1 MPLLRDCDG
10 LRRIVR
16 TGSAVRLIGPIRP
29 IRLIEQAVNTHWS
42 PRTNCLP
49 GGNLLIFHRMQTLFQ
64 GEILAEG
71 KTKVIGQ
78 SPDHPDL
85 AIIFSK
91 DDITAGDGAKHDL
104 LSGKAAMATRTTCNV
119 FRFLKACG
127 IPVAFEEQLSAISF
141 SAPKCGMLPYEV
153 VTRREAHGSYLK
165 RTPGLAKGHLFP
177 RLIGEVYLKTKDRL
191 WKEHALRCD
200 DPLMVYNAQEHTIS
214 LFEPSK
220 PLAGQAP
227 FLVLPEIEVFSHPD
241 EAQFFPEMAAI
252 SKRAFLALEKA
263 WQLEGGTLVDC
274 KVEFGLA
281 GDGRL
286 LLADTIDNDSWRVL
300 EKGVYI
306 DKQVYRDGG
315 QLEEVA
321 ANYRR
326 VADITGHFRLPSQ
339 RIVLWTGSDKDD
351 VSALQESIFKLSDG
365 SVPVMAIACSVHKE
379 PVRAIDELNRLVQAV
394 PDTVVIALIGRS
406 NGAGPT
412 LSACTTVPVITVPA
426 NFKEFPEDV
435 WSSLRTPSNVPVTT
449 VLEPANAA
457 LAALEI
463 LALRNPR
470 LYMHRREALE
480 ERLMNWVSVES

>member
-1 MPLLRDCDG
+1 M
-10 LRRIVR
+10 
-16 TGSAVRLIGPIRP
+16 S
-29 IRLIEQAVNTHWS
+29 
-42 PRTNCLP
+42 
-49 GGNLLIFHRMQTLFQ
+49 MQTLFQ
-64 GEILAEG
+64 GDILAEG
-71 KTKVIGQ
+71 KTKIIGQ
-78 SPDHPDL
+78 CPDNPGM
-85 AIIFSK
+85 AIIVSK

-104 LSGKAAMATRTTCNV
+104 LTGKAAMSTLTTCNV

-127 IPVAFEEQLSAISF
+127 IPVGFEEQLSAVSF
-141 SAPKCGMLPYEV
+141 SAPKCQMLPYEV

-177 RLIGEVYLKTKDRL
+177 RLVGEFYLKTKDRL

-200 DPLMVYNAQEHTIS
+200 DPLMAHNAEEHTIS

-220 PLAGQAP
+220 PLAAQTP
-227 FLVLPEIEVFSHPD
+227 FLVLPEAEVFNHVN
-241 EAQFFPEMAAI
+241 EAQFFAEMATL

-274 KVEFGLA
+274 KVEFGLSD
-281 GDGRL
+281 DGRL
-286 LLADTIDNDSWRVL
+286 LLADVVDNDSWRVL
-300 EKGVYI
+300 QKGAYI

-315 QLEEVA
+315 QLEQVA

-326 VADITGHFRLPSQ
+326 VADITSHFRIPEQ
-339 RIVLWTGSDKDD
+339 RIILWTGSENDD
-351 VSALQESIFKLSDG
+351 LSALQEAIAKLSAETAAT
-365 SVPVMAIACSVHKE
+365 VAIACSVHKE
-379 PVRAIDELNRLVQAV
+379 PVRAIAELNRLVQAV

-412 LSACTTVPVITVPA
+412 LSACTTVPVITIPA
-426 NFKEFPEDV
+426 NFKDFPEDV

-449 VLEPANAA
+449 VLEPSNAA

-480 ERLMNWVSVES
+480 QRLVNCVAIA